1 VWAQYLRG
9 GFRAALSIRAIIDRL
24 RVNLSLT
31 VVVAALTVILLV
43 IGGVGLVG
51 LVIGVV
57 ATLTYM
63 SYVWAHLAGKYARL
77 TDPVAPPLALTSNE
91 R

>member
-1 VWAQYLRG
+1 MWAQYLRG

-51 LVIGVV
+51 LVIGVEV
-57 ATLTYM
+57 C
-63 SYVWAHLAGKYARL
+63 
-77 TDPVAPPLALTSNE
+77 ALDGPGCPSSSIDQQ
-91 R
+91 